1 MPNLP
6 IPIRA
11 ALGLAATAV
20 EEARKLP
27 ETLPQAVTTVPVLAV
42 GVAMQASMRVQQR
55 IAALAAKGDQV
66 ISEFRGTP
74 SEPPA
79 WATFDD
85 DPSDSQRESGS
96 GSGSGSPPEQPQ
108 AAFDRIDYDATGFVE
123 SDDDD
128 EQGRWDAVGAGAGVT
143 GVALGIAE
151 ALVRDDASARDEL
164 DEALAENA
172 ALIDLPDDLSSIT
185 DDAERDGGAGS
196 GTTAQ
201 TSTMTPTT
209 TTPTKTAAARR
220 GAAKTIPTKS
230 DPSSA
235 TPVQPAP
242 VKKAAPAKAP
252 AKNAPPAK
260 KAAAATK
267 TGPTRIDPVQ
277 PELPAAGPAKK
288 APAKKR
294 APRASE
300 PLEVAAKK
308 AQRAKRPTPSTMA
321 AEIVQAHQADSA
333 DE

>member
-27 ETLPQAVTTVPVLAV
+27 ETLPQAVTTVPVIAV
-42 GVAMQASMRVQQR
+42 GAAMQASMRVQQR

-85 DPSDSQRESGS
+85 EADDNNGS
-96 GSGSGSPPEQPQ
+96 NAADQGGDGSAEHPQ

-123 SDDDD
+123 SDDD
-128 EQGRWDAVGAGAGVT
+128 EQGRWDAVGAGTGVT
-143 GVALGIAE
+143 GMALGIAE
-151 ALVRDDASARDEL
+151 ALVEVEVPAPEEL
-164 DEALAENA
+164 GDALAENA
-172 ALIDLPDDLSSIT
+172 ELIDLPDDLGSIT
-185 DDAERDGGAGS
+185 EDDSTRSAPAEDSAAETDTTPRAD
-196 GTTAQ
+196 TTA
-201 TSTMTPTT
+201 
-209 TTPTKTAAARR
+209 PTKTAAAKR
-220 GAAKTIPTKS
+220 GAAKRVPTKS

-235 TPVQPAP
+235 TPTELAP
-242 VKKAAPAKAP
+242 GTAAAAKKAPPATKAPATKAP
-252 AKNAPPAK
+252 AKKAP
-260 KAAAATK
+260 AAT
-267 TGPTRIDPVQ
+267 
-277 PELPAAGPAKK
+277 PAKK

-321 AEIVQAHQADSA
+321 AEIVQAHEADS
-333 DE
+333 DNE

>member
-1 MPNLP
+1 MPNIP

-27 ETLPQAVTTVPVLAV
+27 ETLPQAVTTVPVIAV
-42 GVAMQASMRVQQR
+42 GAAMQASMRVQQR

-85 DPSDSQRESGS
+85 EAGDNEAGDNEPASVSDTAA
-96 GSGSGSPPEQPQ
+96 EQPR

-123 SDDDD
+123 SDDD
-128 EQGRWDAVGAGAGVT
+128 EQGRWDAVGAGSGVS
-143 GVALGIAE
+143 GMALGIAE
-151 ALVRDDASARDEL
+151 ALVQADPAADSAADSADA
-164 DEALAENA
+164 
-172 ALIDLPDDLSSIT
+172 T
-185 DDAERDGGAGS
+185 
-196 GTTAQ
+196 GTTPRAD
-201 TSTMTPTT
+201 TT
-209 TTPTKTAAARR
+209 APTKTAAAKR
-220 GAAKTIPTKS
+220 GAAKAVPTKS

-235 TPVQPAP
+235 TPTKAAP
-242 VKKAAPAKAP
+242 TKAAAPAK
-252 AKNAPPAK
+252 KAPPAK
-260 KAAAATK
+260 KASAAKK
-267 TGPTRIDPVQ
+267 TGPAKVGPAQT
-277 PELPAAGPAKK
+277 ELPTAGPARK

-321 AEIVQAHQADSA
+321 AEIVQAHEADFTN
-333 DE
+333 E

>member
-42 GVAMQASMRVQQR
+42 GAAMQASMRVQQR

-85 DPSDSQRESGS
+85 DPGDSQRDSDNA
-96 GSGSGSPPEQPQ
+96 PEPPQ

-128 EQGRWDAVGAGAGVT
+128 EQGRWDAVGAGVT

-164 DEALAENA
+164 DEALAQNA
-172 ALIDLPDDLSSIT
+172 ELIDLPDDLSSMT
-185 DDAERDGGAGS
+185 SDAEREGSADS
-196 GTTAQ
+196 GTTAEV
-201 TSTMTPTT
+201 TTATPTT
-209 TTPTKTAAARR
+209 TAPTTTKPTKTAAAKR
-220 GAAKTIPTKS
+220 GAAKAIPTKS

-235 TPVQPAP
+235 TPVKP
-242 VKKAAPAKAP
+242 APAKAP
-252 AKNAPPAK
+252 GKKAPPAK
-260 KAAAATK
+260 KVSAAKK

-277 PELPAAGPAKK
+277 PELPAADPAKK

-294 APRASE
+294 APRVSE

-308 AQRAKRPTPSTMA
+308 AQRATRPTPSTMA